1 MSQTTTFS
9 SPTHPNL
16 IDVRRGTGAFSAY
29 SLSLIDCEAGAVF
42 AKIDT
47 ATPTAKPA
55 YSSVQT
61 GKNSHIELNSDLLY
75 TNHSCDPSL
84 VFDMSRMEVRVVDDG
99 PIKKGG
105 LMTFFY
111 PSTEWDMSQPF
122 DCNCGSEKCLGKIN
136 GAKNMKRDD
145 LKRYWLNPHIEEML
159 KEEGTR
165 A

>member
-1 MSQTTTFS
+1 
-9 SPTHPNL
+9 
-16 IDVRRGTGAFSAY
+16 
-29 SLSLIDCEAGAVF
+29 
-42 AKIDT
+42 
-47 ATPTAKPA
+47 
-55 YSSVQT
+55 
-61 GKNSHIELNSDLLY
+61 
-75 TNHSCDPSL
+75 
-84 VFDMSRMEVRVVDDG
+84 MSRMEVRVVDDG